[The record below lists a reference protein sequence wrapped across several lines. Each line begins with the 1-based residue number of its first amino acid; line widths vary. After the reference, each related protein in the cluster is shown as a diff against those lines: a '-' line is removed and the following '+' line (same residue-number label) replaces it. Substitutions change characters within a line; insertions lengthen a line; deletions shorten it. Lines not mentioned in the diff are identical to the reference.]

1 MILVSVHVNYVQ
13 HMCAIPMPEYTFL
26 TLPFSPRGC
35 RETQK
40 WRSRPPCRSLFFV
53 LGALGARHN
62 FGFCN
67 TSRVQMLVLR
77 MPVANVLLALR
88 FFTSSMHSE
97 LVENMSSN
105 SNGEPRTILML
116 FSRTRFYSAMSLPPK
131 PQPPFFSFAT
141 IVLAQKR
148 ASRVRG
154 VENINFVVPA
164 LVAAHIFLLLPPSL
178 PFTILVFQPL

>member
-1 MILVSVHVNYVQ
+1 MQIALSPTRGDDSCFRSRELRTAHVRHSNARI
-13 HMCAIPMPEYTFL
+13 HFSDI
-26 TLPFSPRGC
+26 LPFSPRGC

-67 TSRVQMLVLR
+67 TSRVIMLVLR

-97 LVENMSSN
+97 LVEHVSSN
-105 SNGEPRTILML
+105 SNGKPRTILML

-131 PQPPFFSFAT
+131 PQPPFFFVCDDCAGTKTSFP
-141 IVLAQKR
+141 R
-148 ASRVRG
+148 
-154 VENINFVVPA
+154 
-164 LVAAHIFLLLPPSL
+164 
-178 PFTILVFQPL
+178 